1 MQTTLPAPRRAKNDL
16 RVTRFFGRIRLRAR
30 PQNDIV
36 SGEGGC
42 RPLLSCL
49 QVRTYFSYIYQ
60 KVFTKH
66 KKCDIINLRNDL
78 FRSHFEYRKLQA
90 YIFIINKNVCSVSV
104 RLCRYSVI
112 VIERLFRSIRAT
124 FFVRGF
130 GCALFIL
137 EGKNEQLQVSGI

>member
-1 MQTTLPAPRRAKNDL
+1 MPSPGTWEKGDRGERWMRGGGVCTARTIKVHINITFYKN
-16 RVTRFFGRIRLRAR
+16 
-30 PQNDIV
+30 
-36 SGEGGC
+36 
-42 RPLLSCL
+42 
-49 QVRTYFSYIYQ
+49 
-60 KVFTKH
+60 VFTKH

-90 YIFIINKNVCSVSV
+90 YIFIIDKNVCSVSV